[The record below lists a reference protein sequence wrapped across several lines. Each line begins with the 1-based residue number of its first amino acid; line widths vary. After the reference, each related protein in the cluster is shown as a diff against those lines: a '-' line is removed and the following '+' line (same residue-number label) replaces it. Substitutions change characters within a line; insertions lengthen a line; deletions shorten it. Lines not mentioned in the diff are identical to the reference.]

1 MNAMALTLLTPIRT
15 LHFEDG
21 DLVVLMTKQGSEGF
35 LYNHVPTLVEVV
47 PGALRYRVPDPFG
60 GEGTWR
66 VFFVSVGYAE
76 VQCDHVTV
84 VVNAAELPGE
94 IDEKRAMSAQKRA
107 EDRLK
112 KPDLTELEQ
121 EHAEHGVRRAKARLA
136 FHRRYCPN
144 ETAQ

>member
-47 PGALRYRVPDPFG
+47 PGAPRYRSPILW
-60 GEGTWR
+60 GEDTWR

-94 IDEKRAMSAQKRA
+94 IDEKRAISALKRA

-112 KPDLTELEQ
+112 
-121 EHAEHGVRRAKARLA
+121 
-136 FHRRYCPN
+136 N
-144 ETAQ
+144 